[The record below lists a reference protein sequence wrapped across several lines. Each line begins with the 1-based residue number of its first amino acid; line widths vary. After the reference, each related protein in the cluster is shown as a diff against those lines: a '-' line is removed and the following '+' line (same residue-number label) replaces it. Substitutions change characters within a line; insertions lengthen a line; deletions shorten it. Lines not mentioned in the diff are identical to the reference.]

1 LFDGGDMNEKA
12 PRGCVTCYAAL
23 NEIIKPERPMGYFPL
38 QWETAFE
45 APFGK
50 AVDGL
55 DDFDLLRMIRAAND
69 LQGQLVG
76 GTRIACYIG
85 QNDLKN
91 FPSHA
96 FASEGSAKCLVK
108 GRVLHNELEKEIFIR
123 GDSFLPPQST
133 SDEPNAL
140 PSGASREEANRVGRK
155 NVQKRVEAHLR
166 ANYSSGK
173 PSKVSIGDWCEL
185 VKNETGLEF
194 KNEVFRKA
202 RKAVYSTN

>member
-12 PRGCVTCYAAL
+12 PRGCVTCYVAL

-45 APFGK
+45 TPFGK

-85 QNDLKN
+85 QNDLEN

-96 FASEGSAKCLVK
+96 FSSEGSAKCLVK
-108 GRVLHNELEKEIFIR
+108 GRVLHYDLDKEIFIR
-123 GDSFLPPQST
+123 ECVTLHSRTTSNEAPPKEAVSKGGRPRLWQAIGEYLKSHYPDQCPDGLKIT
-133 SDEPNAL
+133 DWRKLVEEEMAL
-140 PSGASREEANRVGRK
+140 KIGTDLRRIGALK
-155 NVQKRVEAHLR
+155 
-166 ANYSSGK
+166 
-173 PSKVSIGDWCEL
+173 I
-185 VKNETGLEF
+185 
-194 KNEVFRKA
+194 
-202 RKAVYSTN
+202 